1 MRVSRWVRKIERRC
15 TLGAVA
21 NGNEGIWRREKG
33 EMDLRVVCT
42 LLTLQGEEQ
51 RGLGVEAFQEG
62 WPGTQVL
69 RQSKQGNGAA
79 RLWGWNA
86 GAENVGSLGTF

>member
-1 MRVSRWVRKIERRC
+1 MLVRKIERRC

-42 LLTLQGEEQ
+42 LLTLQREEHNM
-51 RGLGVEAFQEG
+51 G
-62 WPGTQVL
+62 W
-69 RQSKQGNGAA
+69 A
-79 RLWGWNA
+79 
-86 GAENVGSLGTF
+86 